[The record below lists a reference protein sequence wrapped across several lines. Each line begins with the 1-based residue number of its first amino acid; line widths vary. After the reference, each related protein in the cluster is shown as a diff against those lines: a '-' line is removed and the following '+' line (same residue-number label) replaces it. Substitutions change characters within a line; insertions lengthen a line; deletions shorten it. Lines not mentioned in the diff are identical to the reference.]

1 MKSLPCFISKNE
13 FCKFV
18 ERLNAMKII
27 ITLLMGWVSVPLHAQ
42 NVLYARQVSQ
52 EGRSFI
58 PKDIIGESIYKN
70 LNECYRFTYED
81 GSKKRLLRVERLF
94 RGELSDELSQ
104 LNACKVIYKY
114 DRKGNLIEKAQFNAR
129 GKPQSFMRFRY
140 KQRRLIEE
148 SLYDGGNK
156 LFGKTRFRYD
166 AAGRLIETAFLD
178 EKNRRQNTS
187 LGYATERIE
196 YDTKGNPTCV
206 AWYDHFGDLSRKT
219 YTRYDDKG
227 NAVELRHVFFPDTT
241 EAEIHKFQVDEA
253 GRWTEKIETDSK
265 NTSFRKTLRRYDAL
279 GNLIEESTF
288 DNLGRLVDN
297 AVEIAKTVT
306 DYRENRRAR
315 ERGYNALNILRTD
328 VQFGAFGQVMERAQ
342 YASDGTLLEI
352 KRNQYDSFGNLIEEQ
367 FFKHDNKQKEIPVET
382 RRYEKGKLIQKIKY
396 DKSGK
401 PL

>member
-1 MKSLPCFISKNE
+1 MKTALMFFISW
-13 FCKFV
+13 
-18 ERLNAMKII
+18 L
-27 ITLLMGWVSVPLHAQ
+27 WVADVLDAQ
-42 NVLYARQVSQ
+42 YVIYAYQARQEGHFFTPNGLVS
-52 EGRSFI
+52 
-58 PKDIIGESIYKN
+58 ESIYKN
-70 LNECYRFTYED
+70 LNECYRFTYQD
-81 GSKKRLLRVERLF
+81 ASKKRLLKVERLF

-104 LNACKVIYKY
+104 LNASKVTFKY
-114 DRKGNLIEKAQFNAR
+114 DQNGRLIEKAQFSAA
-129 GKPQSFMRFRY
+129 GKPQSLVRLRY
-140 KQRRLIEE
+140 KQGQLVEE

-156 LFGKTRFRYD
+156 LFSKTRFRYD
-166 AAGRLIETAFLD
+166 AAGRLIETEFLD

-196 YDTKGNPTCV
+196 YDSKGNPTRI

-227 NAVELRHVFFPDTT
+227 NAVELRHIFFPDTT
-241 EAEIHKFQVDEA
+241 EVEIHKFQFDDA

-297 AVEIAKTVT
+297 AVEIAKTVI
-306 DYRENRRAR
+306 DYRENRKVR
-315 ERGYNALNILRTD
+315 ERSYNAQNILRTD
-328 VQFGAFGQVMERAQ
+328 VQFGEFGQVLERAQ

-352 KRNQYDSFGNLIEEQ
+352 KRNQYDSFGNLIEER